1 MKKQK
6 HLILILILIILGL
19 AVFSLALAQT
29 EPSYN
34 PLDRLQ
40 TDNQPIANLASVNKP
55 PRLIIIDMVTYLLG
69 FVGLFFIFSLV
80 YAGYQW
86 MTSAGNE
93 EKLSGAKARLRNS
106 LIGMVIIFISYGL
119 SVSLSNY
126 MYKVTCTEGY
136 YCDYGKHPNGQC
148 ATDNDCK
155 RQFGSENWKC
165 NPEGSCLFSSGACY
179 GDGDCSQGEKCLPPP
194 FGYCID
200 RNSYDD
206 FIDFLTPEVNPG
218 P

>member
-6 HLILILILIILGL
+6 HLILILILLAIGL
-19 AVFSLALAQT
+19 AVFSLALAQE

-40 TDNQPIANLASVNKP
+40 TDNNQPIANLPSVNKP
-55 PRLIIIDMVTYLLG
+55 PRLIIIDMVVYLLG
-69 FVGLFFIFSLV
+69 FVGLFFIFSLI

-93 EKLSGAKARLRNS
+93 EKLSGAKARLKNS
-106 LIGMVIIFISYGL
+106 LIGMVIIFTSYGL

-136 YCDYGKHPNGQC
+136 YCDYGKHPDGQC

-165 NPEGSCLFSSGACY
+165 SVNGSCLFDSCVS
-179 GDGDCSQGEKCLPPP
+179 DNDCHNFFGEDYTCNEE
-194 FGYCID
+194 GHCVD
-200 RNSYDD
+200 
-206 FIDFLTPEVNPG
+206 
-218 P
+218 